1 MDNPDSRPGVR
12 AVLFDRDG
20 TLVHDVPYNGDPE
33 QVHLVDG
40 AVAAVERVRA
50 AGVLTGIVT
59 NQSGVGRGLIT
70 AEQADAVTAEV
81 VRRLG
86 GVDVVRTC
94 PHAPGEGCGCR
105 KPAPGLVLSAAE
117 ALSLQP
123 GDVAVVGDS
132 STDAEAARAAGARS
146 VLVPGPATP
155 GPEPDGDH
163 AQLRDHA
170 HAPDLAAALDL
181 LLAPTAA
188 R

>member
-86 GVDVVRTC
+86 ASTWCAPART
-94 PHAPGEGCGCR
+94 PR
-105 KPAPGLVLSAAE
+105 
-117 ALSLQP
+117 
-123 GDVAVVGDS
+123 
-132 STDAEAARAAGARS
+132 
-146 VLVPGPATP
+146 
-155 GPEPDGDH
+155 
-163 AQLRDHA
+163 
-170 HAPDLAAALDL
+170 
-181 LLAPTAA
+181 
-188 R
+188 